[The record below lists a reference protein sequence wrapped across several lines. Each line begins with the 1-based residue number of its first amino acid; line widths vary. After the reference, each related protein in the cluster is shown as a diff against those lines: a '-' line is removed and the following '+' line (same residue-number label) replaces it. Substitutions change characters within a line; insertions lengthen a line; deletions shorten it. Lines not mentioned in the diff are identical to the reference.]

1 MRVLAI
7 DYGDRRTVLAF
18 SDAGGL
24 LCGEAFTVEEWDAGR
39 LAARIAQECAARG
52 PSVPS
57 MFFGRPS
64 TSSPTPRA
72 EKAREFAALLREATG
87 LEARLWDERRS
98 SIEAHA
104 ILSAN
109 GKREKKHKKT
119 VDALAAAL
127 ILEAYLGRRG

>member
-7 DYGDRRTVLAF
+7 DYGDRRTGLAF

-52 PSVPS
+52 VGELVLGLPKN
-57 MFFGRPS
+57 MDG
-64 TSSPTPRA
+64 TEGPRA

-119 VDALAAAL
+119 VDALSL
-127 ILEAYLGRRG
+127 IHI